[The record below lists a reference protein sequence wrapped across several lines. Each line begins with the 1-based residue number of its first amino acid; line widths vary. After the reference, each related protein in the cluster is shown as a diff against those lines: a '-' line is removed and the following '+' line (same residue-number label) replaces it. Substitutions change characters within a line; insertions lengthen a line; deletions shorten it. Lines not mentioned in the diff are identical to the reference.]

1 MSATDRHP
9 TRRMSPS
16 ALLALLLL
24 TALVLGACAS
34 AGSALNPGPPSR
46 DSGGTIGAPAEAGG
60 RPVLGGV
67 TDRKRGSDFSSADLA
82 ARRIVKTG
90 EITIEVPNVA
100 IALARVRTLALKLGG
115 YVGGSQAGTLDQSA
129 TLTLRIPADKFD
141 DAIARLHEFDGTVLS
156 EATRED
162 DVTSSIVDLEARL
175 KNLEA
180 SEAQYRA
187 LLDKAVKIEDIL
199 AVQTRLDDVRGQIE
213 QLQAQDKELA
223 GLADLATLSV
233 SLAPGAV
240 QAATNKW
247 DPGKTVSDAIAAV
260 IDAGQGFAN
269 GAIWFA
275 IVWLPGLIVL
285 GILLWLLKRLMP
297 GLRRRMAKPAAPA
310 APAAPIESPPPA
322 LE

>member
-1 MSATDRHP
+1 MSTPDRRS
-9 TRRMSPS
+9 TRRISS
-16 ALLALLLL
+16 SSVLALLLL
-24 TALVLGACAS
+24 MAFVLGACAS
-34 AGSALNPGPPSR
+34 AGSGLNGEPPSR
-46 DSGGTIGAPAEAGG
+46 DTGGTGAALGEAGAP
-60 RPVLGGV
+60 PVLGGV
-67 TDRKRGSDFSSADLA
+67 ADGKGDFSTADLA

-90 EITIEVPNVA
+90 EITIEVPNVTV
-100 IALARVRTLALKLGG
+100 ALAQVRTLALKLGG
-115 YVGGSQAGTLDQSA
+115 YVGGSQAGTLDQTA

-141 DAIARLHEFDGTVLS
+141 DAIARLHELDGTVLG

-162 DVTSSIVDLEARL
+162 DVTSSLVDLEARL

-180 SEAQYRA
+180 SEIQYRA
-187 LLDKAVKIEDIL
+187 LLDKSVKIEDIL

-213 QLQAQDKELA
+213 QLQAQQKELA

-247 DPGKTVSDAIAAV
+247 DPGKTVSDAIAAA

-285 GILLWLLKRLMP
+285 AILLWLLKRLMP
-297 GLRRRMAKPAAPA
+297 GLQRRMAKPAASAQPA
-310 APAAPIESPPPA
+310 ESPPPA

>member
-1 MSATDRHP
+1 MS
-9 TRRMSPS
+9 SS
-16 ALLALLLL
+16 AFLALLLL
-24 TALVLGACAS
+24 IALLLGACAS
-34 AGSALNPGPPSR
+34 AALGPNGQPSTRDGEGTVITPGDAGGIPAPG
-46 DSGGTIGAPAEAGG
+46 DPTEGKGGT
-60 RPVLGGV
+60 
-67 TDRKRGSDFSSADLA
+67 DFSATDLA

-129 TLTLRIPADKFD
+129 TLTLRIPAAKFD
-141 DAIARLHEFDGTVLS
+141 EAIARLHEFDGTVLS

-162 DVTSSIVDLEARL
+162 DVTSAIVDLEARL

-180 SEAQYRA
+180 SEVQYRA
-187 LLDKAVKIEDIL
+187 LLTQAIKIEDIL
-199 AVQTRLDDVRGQIE
+199 SVQTRLDDVRGQIE

-240 QAATNKW
+240 EAATNNW

-260 IDAGQGFAN
+260 IGAGQGFAN

-275 IVWLPGLIVL
+275 IVWLPGLIL
-285 GILLWLLKRLMP
+285 LAILLWLAKRLLP
-297 GLRRRMAKPAAPA
+297 GVRRRMAKPAPPA
-310 APAAPIESPPPA
+310 PPA